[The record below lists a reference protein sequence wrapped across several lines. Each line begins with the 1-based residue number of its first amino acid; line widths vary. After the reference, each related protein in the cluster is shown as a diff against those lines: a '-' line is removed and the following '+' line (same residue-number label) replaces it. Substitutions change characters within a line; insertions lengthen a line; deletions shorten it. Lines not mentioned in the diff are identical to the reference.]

1 MPEVRANTANTKS
14 VVLVNIVKMTMKL
27 TIGGVEMEQLSSFVY
42 LSFVFIEDNNC
53 TQDAQ
58 RRLTW
63 VDDEFIGY
71 YLEK

>member
-1 MPEVRANTANTKS
+1 
-14 VVLVNIVKMTMKL
+14 MTMKL

>member
-1 MPEVRANTANTKS
+1 
-14 VVLVNIVKMTMKL
+14 
-27 TIGGVEMEQLSSFVY
+27 VY
-42 LSFVFIEDNNC
+42 LSLVFTEDNNC

-58 RRLTW
+58 RLTW